1 LTQRQGKDRQI
12 RGPAGAS
19 MGKRLLLEAL
29 RDNLQAR
36 FDGSTDAPTRRRYE
50 VLAEELRLMI
60 LDGALKVG
68 EPLPAER
75 DLVELTG
82 LGRGSVREAI
92 RILEIEGLLS
102 PKKPGR
108 NGMSVVQNASDQTV
122 KRQLELFIGGDT
134 VSNEQLLEARLI
146 IEPALARIAADKRT
160 DEDIETLR
168 AINATI
174 TETGM
179 SDRKALVQLNL
190 DWHVALFRAS
200 HNDLM
205 AAIATGLSQTQ
216 HAAGVM
222 GVYGEQ
228 MHVNAMISMHDKIL
242 AAVIE
247 RDADAAYRRTLRHLK
262 GYADTLAK
270 RNPAEF
276 DLRPL
281 NPR

>member
-1 LTQRQGKDRQI
+1 MQTLDALKDR
-12 RGPAGAS
+12 
-19 MGKRLLLEAL
+19 
-29 RDNLQAR
+29 LQAR
-36 FDGSTDAPTRRRYE
+36 FAAGADAPARRRYD
-50 VLAEELRLMI
+50 VLADELRLMI

-68 EPLPAER
+68 EALPAER
-75 DLVELTG
+75 DLVNLSG

-134 VSNEQLLEARLI
+134 VSNDQLLEARLI
-146 IEPALARIAADKRT
+146 IEPALARIAAEKRT
-160 DEDIETLR
+160 DEDIETLQ

-179 SDRKALVQLNL
+179 SDRKALVALNL

-205 AAIATGLSQTQ
+205 AAIATGLTQTQ

-222 GVYGEQ
+222 GVYGEEV
-228 MHVNAMISMHDKIL
+228 HVNAMIAMHDKIL
-242 AAVIE
+242 AALVAQ
-247 RDADAAYRRTLRHLK
+247 DGDAAYRRTWRHLK

-276 DLRPL
+276 DLTPL

>member
-1 LTQRQGKDRQI
+1 MTNQTDTG
-12 RGPAGAS
+12 S
-19 MGKRLLLEAL
+19 VNE
-29 RDNLQAR
+29 LQALGETLRTR
-36 FDGSTDAPTRRRYE
+36 FAAGEDAPARRRYD
-50 VLAEELRLMI
+50 VLAEELRAMI
-60 LDGALKVG
+60 LGGQLKVG
-68 EPLPAER
+68 APLPAER

-134 VSNEQLLEARLI
+134 VSNDQLLEARLI
-146 IEPALARIAADKRT
+146 IEPALARIAAEKRT
-160 DEDIETLR
+160 DEDIDALR
-168 AINATI
+168 GINATI
-174 TETGM
+174 AATGM

-190 DWHVALFRAS
+190 DWHTALFRAS

-205 AAIATGLSQTQ
+205 AAIATGLTQTQ
-216 HAAGVM
+216 HTAGIM
-222 GVYGEQ
+222 GVYGEES
-228 MHVNAMISMHDKIL
+228 HVEAMIAMHDKIL
-242 AAVIE
+242 KALV
-247 RDADAAYRRTLRHLK
+247 DADGDAAYRRTLRHLT

-270 RNPAEF
+270 LNPAEF

>member
-1 LTQRQGKDRQI
+1 MDRLQ
-12 RGPAGAS
+12 
-19 MGKRLLLEAL
+19 AL
-29 RDNLQAR
+29 RETLKAR
-36 FDGSTDAPTRRRYE
+36 VANPSDATARRRYE
-50 VLAEELRLMI
+50 VLADELRHLI
-60 LDGALKVG
+60 LDGDLKVG

-75 DLVELTG
+75 DLVALTG

-134 VSNEQLLEARLI
+134 VSNDQLLESRLI
-146 IEPALARIAADKRT
+146 IEPALARIAAEKRR
-160 DEDIETLR
+160 DGDIETLR
-168 AINATI
+168 DINARI
-174 TETGM
+174 AETGM

-200 HNDLM
+200 QNELM
-205 AAIATGLSQTQ
+205 AAIATGLTQTQ
-216 HAAGVM
+216 HAAGIM
-222 GVYGEQ
+222 GIYGEER
-228 MHVNAMISMHDKIL
+228 HVQAMVAMHDKIL
-242 AAVIE
+242 TAVIE
-247 RDADAAYRRTLRHLK
+247 QDQDAAYRRTFRHLQ

-270 RNPAEF
+270 LNPAEF
-276 DLRPL
+276 DLTPL